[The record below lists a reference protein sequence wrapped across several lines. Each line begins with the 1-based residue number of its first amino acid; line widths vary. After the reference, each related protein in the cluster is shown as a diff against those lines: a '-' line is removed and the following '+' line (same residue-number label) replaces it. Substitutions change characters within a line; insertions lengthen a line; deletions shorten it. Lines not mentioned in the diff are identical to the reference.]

1 MRPWEVL
8 GKNSG
13 VLHIN
18 DLAKSY
24 GGQAVLR
31 QASLHVKSGMRI
43 GLIGPNGAGKT
54 TLLRILA
61 GEEGADSGSV
71 VGRKGLR
78 VGFLPQEIEEISGR
92 KVLEEVLSSY
102 ADVLQAEEK
111 LRELGAKVNAPREA
125 EEGSTRDLVQRMGVV
140 QDELEAAGGYELES
154 QAETIL
160 RGMGFQ
166 GEDFERPVEELSGG
180 WRMRVALARLLMD
193 EPDVLLMDEPT
204 NHLDLES
211 LLWLEEFLL
220 GREGA
225 LILVSHDR
233 YFLNRMVTHIVEV
246 ENGVL
251 DLYTGDYDGYE
262 AEKEQRRQAL
272 VAAAR
277 ARQKERERAE
287 RFIRR
292 FRAKNTKARQ
302 VQQKIKQLESM
313 EAVELPEPESG
324 SISFTFPQ
332 PARMGRVV
340 ADVRSVGKSYGETV
354 VYRDL
359 NLVVERGEKVAL
371 VGPNGAGKSTLLK
384 LLAGLLAPDHGTIT
398 LGQDVS
404 REYFAQH
411 QLEALDGRQTAL
423 EAMQEK
429 AEGLADAPEV
439 RSYLGAFLFSEDDFY
454 KKVSSLSGGERARL
468 ALASMLMDPAGLLL
482 LDEPTNH
489 LDIASRTVLT
499 RALRDF
505 GGAVV
510 LISHDRHL
518 INSICNRVIE
528 VEDGVVT
535 RYVGDWEYY
544 VWKKERESAGGG
556 RDGGSAD
563 TAGREAGAAWD
574 RSGGADGVSA
584 GGEAYRVRKEVR
596 SRYRR
601 VEKSIMELEE
611 KRDGLDAALADG
623 NRAADH
629 EFLQSVAE
637 ERRGVGEELAA
648 LYEEW
653 ESLVEE
659 VESLRME
666 G

>member
-1 MRPWEVL
+1 M
-8 GKNSG
+8 
-13 VLHIN
+13 LHIN

-31 QASLHVKSGMRI
+31 QASLHVKPGMRI

-111 LRELGAKVNAPREA
+111 LRELGAKVTAPREA

-160 RGMGFQ
+160 RGMGFR

-233 YFLNRMVTHIVEV
+233 YFLNRMVTHIAEV

-251 DLYTGDYDGYE
+251 DLYTGDYDAYE
-262 AEKEQRRQAL
+262 AEKEQRRQVL

-277 ARQKERERAE
+277 AQQKEREKAE

-313 EAVELPEPESG
+313 EAVEPPEPESS

-384 LLAGLLAPDHGTIT
+384 LLAGVLPPDHGTIT
-398 LGQDVS
+398 LGQNVS

-563 TAGREAGAAWD
+563 TGRGEAGAAWD
-574 RSGGADGVSA
+574 RSERADGVSA

-623 NRAADH
+623 DRAADH

-653 ESLVEE
+653 ERLVEE